1 MFESLVKDAI
11 YAINTN
17 SRDLIMETYGM
28 AKMARK
34 LDYISFNEFRLL
46 NSMLIRNGINNPDI
60 KLH

>member
-1 MFESLVKDAI
+1 MFDRLVKDAI

-28 AKMARK
+28 AIMARK
-34 LDYISFNEFRLL
+34 LEYISFNEFRML